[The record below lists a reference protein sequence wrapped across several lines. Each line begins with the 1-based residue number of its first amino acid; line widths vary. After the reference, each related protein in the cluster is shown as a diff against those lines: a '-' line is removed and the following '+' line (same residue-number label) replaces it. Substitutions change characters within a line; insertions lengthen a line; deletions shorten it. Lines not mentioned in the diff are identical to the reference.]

1 MKGNS
6 AGKVTLL
13 DADPHSSPII
23 DPRYVSDT
31 DGHDHAVLSEARQ
44 LMSEITRVPDLAT
57 LLGPAADAPA
67 TDLAEGVVNYCH
79 PAGTC
84 KLGPPQDPRAV
95 VGHDGSTYGVD
106 GLHIA
111 DASIM
116 PTITRGNINLPTAAI
131 AARVVSFALGIAPAE
146 LGRRSAAPAHAQ
158 LD

>member
-1 MKGNS
+1 M
-6 AGKVTLL
+6 L
-13 DADPHSSPII
+13 
-23 DPRYVSDT
+23 R
-31 DGHDHAVLSEARQ
+31 EAREV
-44 LMSEITRVPDLAT
+44 MSQITRVPDLAA

-67 TDLAEGVVNYCH
+67 TDLSESVVNDRH

-84 KLGPPQDPRAV
+84 KLGPPQDPQAV

-131 AARVVSFALGIAPAE
+131 AARVASFALVITPANSGAE
-146 LGRRSAAPAHAQ
+146 GTAPAHPQ